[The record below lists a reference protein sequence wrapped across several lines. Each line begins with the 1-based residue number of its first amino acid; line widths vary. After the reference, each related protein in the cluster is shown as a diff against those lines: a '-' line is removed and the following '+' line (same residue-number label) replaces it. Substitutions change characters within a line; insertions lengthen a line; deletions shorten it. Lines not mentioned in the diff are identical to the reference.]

1 MSAARAARAPARKK
15 APLPNGVPHATAPAG
30 KEHPAHAVR
39 RFSTTGA
46 CQKCRGTGKIIKT
59 PCSACHGSGFERKT
73 RQIKINIPA
82 GIDEQQTI
90 SLRGE
95 GSHSQSHGQNGD
107 VYVVVSIKPHTIF
120 TRQGTDIVIEMPV
133 TFVQAALGAELTVP
147 TIDGKVKYSIPEG
160 TQSGTVF
167 RIKGRGIPVLNSKS
181 RGDQYVKINVEI
193 PNNLSAAAKRNPG
206 KI

>member
-1 MSAARAARAPARKK
+1 M
-15 APLPNGVPHATAPAG
+15 
-30 KEHPAHAVR
+30 
-39 RFSTTGA
+39 
-46 CQKCRGTGKIIKT
+46 
-59 PCSACHGSGFERKT
+59 
-73 RQIKINIPA
+73 
-82 GIDEQQTI
+82 
-90 SLRGE
+90 
-95 GSHSQSHGQNGD
+95 
-107 VYVVVSIKPHTIF
+107 VSIKPHTIF

-193 PNNLSAAAKRNPG
+193 PNNLSPQQKEILAKFDQEATDKNYQGRKSFFEKMKDLFN
-206 KI
+206 